1 MTREREGGVDIVPG
15 GKGEGEI
22 SWKVV
27 MIIRINIPS
36 SIGRLDLSRGK
47 LITYH

>member
-22 SWKVV
+22 RWKV
-27 MIIRINIPS
+27 ITIKRYIIPS
-36 SIGRLDLSRGK
+36 SIGRLDLSTGK
-47 LITYH
+47 LITDH